1 MNLKQVA
8 LYKLHYKY
16 LSILVL
22 GIFMLRN
29 VLCFFIDD
37 DAQMFDQNVAP
48 RCFNGIVIWLQ
59 PR

>member
-16 LSILVL
+16 LSTLVL

-37 DAQMFDQNVAP
+37 DAQMSDQNVAP
-48 RCFNGIVIWLQ
+48 RCFNGIVI
-59 PR
+59 